1 MAADDLMQIRI
12 TADFKEAEGAFLK
25 MAKVA
30 TAFESDFR
38 RIAGG
43 LNKEFNKINGM
54 AELFGNST
62 NVVKDKMDALKRS
75 MEQLMTLGL
84 KPMNPEVQKLKVE
97 LTVQEWEAVLAV
109 IEQSTSPHIQV
120 KSVAAELIKQLQP
133 QIKDDK
139 PQSS

>member
-1 MAADDLMQIRI
+1 MK
-12 TADFKEAEGAFLK
+12 TKEVTE
-25 MAKVA
+25 
-30 TAFESDFR
+30 
-38 RIAGG
+38 I
-43 LNKEFNKINGM
+43 
-54 AELFGNST
+54 
-62 NVVKDKMDALKRS
+62 
-75 MEQLMTLGL
+75 
-84 KPMNPEVQKLKVE
+84 QKLKVE